1 MDAVPLTQLFATGA
15 LLFLVVR
22 FALHSLS
29 QAEAGFASLF
39 VPPDRTL
46 PWPRGVQE
54 SDAPW
59 GWRPPIETDNAVERD
74 LDASAVDLAALLAEA
89 PAPLAGHSR
98 YVEPPHKVDPIR
110 FRTLPQ

>member
-15 LLFLVVR
+15 LLFVVVR
-22 FALHSLS
+22 FALRSLS

-54 SDAPW
+54 SDSPW
-59 GWRPPIETDNAVERD
+59 GWRPPAEPDDAVEWE
-74 LDASAVDLAALLAEA
+74 LDGSAVDLEAVLAQA
-89 PAPLAGHSR
+89 SPPVAGHSR
-98 YVEPPHKVDPIR
+98 YIEPPHRVDPIR